1 MCVCR
6 AVSCRV
12 VSCSVVGQATC
23 AVRPCCGL
31 TFLCTRLARKR
42 GLGGA
47 GKSPMRRPASA
58 RRRDLP
64 NDLTISHGSAP
75 TSTLAGGNSP
85 SVPAALPAAAAA
97 RPDGAATFAT
107 EMVAGILTKT
117 HDNHLVHKTCYGQC
131 RCRCVVVSLC
141 RCRCVCVCCRCHC
154 CFRCRCRLSASV
166 RVWLVWVLVA
176 FFYFS
181 RPVCASLRALRK
193 LENNADACTKSLRS
207 GRHHIQWATTLP

>member
-1 MCVCR
+1 MRATSDLSDELHRIVYRSERVCVCR
-6 AVSCRV
+6 AVCCRV

-42 GLGGA
+42 GLGRA

-58 RRRDLP
+58 RRRDLT

-75 TSTLAGGNSP
+75 TSTLAGGTPP

-117 HDNHLVHKTCYGQC
+117 QDNHLVHKTCYGQC

-141 RCRCVCVCCRCHC
+141 RCRCVCVVVVVVVFVVGVGC
-154 CFRCRCRLSASV
+154 L
-166 RVWLVWVLVA
+166 LL
-176 FFYFS
+176 
-181 RPVCASLRALRK
+181 CACGL
-193 LENNADACTKSLRS
+193 C
-207 GRHHIQWATTLP
+207 GC